1 MARKVTI
8 PGQNVPVQIGNA
20 VNPDWYEKFKFLETL
35 QPLSDVDF
43 AAIDAAI
50 AEKSN
55 ILRSQSVLNG
65 AATLALSHIGKI
77 IFAGNASPFNIT
89 IPPTSSV
96 AWPTVDS
103 DTLVQIDFINYGAGK
118 VSFVAGSGVTILSK
132 GSLKSIGQYSFA
144 SLVLNNASDVWYLG
158 GDLIS

>member
-55 ILRSQSVLNG
+55 ILRSIN
-65 AATLALSHIGKI
+65 ALSGTTYTFVLADTGKI
-77 IFAGNASPFNIT
+77 VFFGNSSPVTVT
-89 IPPTSSV
+89 IPPSSSV
-96 AWPTVDS
+96 AWGAGT
-103 DTLVQIDFINYGAGK
+103 QIDLVSYSTGK
-118 VSFVAGSGVTILSK
+118 VTFQGGSGVTILS
-132 GSLKSIGQYSFA
+132 Y
-144 SLVLNNASDVWYLG
+144 LNNKSLAGAYAGGTLIYNGSDVWYLLG
-158 GDLIS
+158 TLVP